1 MGTPAATVAVDA
13 RFTDAQ
19 MALLRQGLVP
29 DEQEDK
35 WFVVFDEGA
44 QVLRAYRSW
53 TGFLAFEARF
63 EKAGDG
69 WKVASA
75 TVNRDPDQVN
85 SGGDAS
91 DAAMVA
97 STLRMVIDHR

>member
-1 MGTPAATVAVDA
+1 MGSPAATIAVDA
-13 RFTDAQ
+13 RFTDAE
-19 MALLRQGLVP
+19 MDLLRQGLVP
-29 DEQEDK
+29 EEQEDK
-35 WFVVFDEGA
+35 WFVVFADG
-44 QVLRAYRSW
+44 VLRAYRSW

-75 TVNRDPDQVN
+75 TVNRDPDQMK

-91 DAAMVA
+91 DASMVK
-97 STLRMVIDHR
+97 STLRMVIDYV